1 MSKEIKTLATIGIF
15 YAIVAVISIKTIKKD
30 RSKALDREY
39 ETLVKDYQ
47 L

>member
-1 MSKEIKTLATIGIF
+1 MNKEFKTFATIGIF
-15 YAIVAVISIKTIKKD
+15 YIVVAVISIKTIKKD

-39 ETLVKDYQ
+39 ENLVKDYQ